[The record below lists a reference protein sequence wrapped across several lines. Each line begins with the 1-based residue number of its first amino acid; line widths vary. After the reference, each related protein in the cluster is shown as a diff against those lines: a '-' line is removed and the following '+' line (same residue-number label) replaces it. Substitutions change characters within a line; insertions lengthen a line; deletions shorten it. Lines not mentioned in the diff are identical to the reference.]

1 MSNSASRSAA
11 SRRWPSD
18 SRSRSHSTTSAPP
31 TLRSAGTGTSDRINS
46 AELSLPVVCRACW
59 VTPASSVDTKN
70 TAVPVSVS
78 AGTRYASA
86 STPNGTRTR
95 LPVST

>member
-1 MSNSASRSAA
+1 M
-11 SRRWPSD
+11 
-18 SRSRSHSTTSAPP
+18 
-31 TLRSAGTGTSDRINS
+31 
-46 AELSLPVVCRACW
+46 VCRACW